1 MKDAWRKSVPGRG
14 QAHAKA
20 LGWEPAWDVRG
31 SHCVWRKLKGRVE
44 EKGSGR
50 RLGQVVCVSWD
61 ISKTLPF
68 TLREMRHSRIVLGF
82 PAGASGK
89 EPVC

>member
-1 MKDAWRKSVPGRG
+1 MPGGRVLQAGDKHMKG
-14 QAHAKA
+14 

-31 SHCVWRKLKGRVE
+31 SHCVWGKLKGRVE
-44 EKGSGR
+44 ERGSGK

-68 TLREMRHSRIVLGF
+68 TLSDMGSPGRIL
-82 PAGASGK
+82 SSK
-89 EPVC
+89 TT